1 MMGTQQEAGRMNRIT
16 FFNSRQRLL
25 MENFVYNRKKNNRIK
40 IPPNETIPN
49 ATNVYSA
56 PFPKTKNSANPLFI
70 FSTNEN
76 FQLQG
81 GLETVSLLITEK
93 NYNKIASIVFDIID
107 AFDEAGC
114 SFKRIG
120 YLVSKYQP
128 ASCIEKAKRLYL
140 NLDNVEEEIQ
150 EFNLSWYKKINDDEL
165 VLNAWERIITDTI
178 DFNELLVQYDI
189 NTLNEEEKNFDMKFI
204 KKFFELADSY
214 IESRDKFNG

>member
-1 MMGTQQEAGRMNRIT
+1 MKDTKEVILFLKPNSVYTPVTMANELLNRNPELGDPLI
-16 FFNSRQRLL
+16 
-25 MENFVYNRKKNNRIK
+25 
-40 IPPNETIPN
+40 
-49 ATNVYSA
+49 
-56 PFPKTKNSANPLFI
+56 FPKTKNSANPLFI

-76 FQLQG
+76 FQLHG